1 MSKSKPSGLSRYEM
15 LFIIPNNYTEDEA
28 KSIAEKVE
36 GVVTE
41 NGANIVFREF
51 WGKKKLAYIIKQN
64 HYGYYS
70 LCEFDIERNALTKI
84 DRNLRL
90 SNEVL
95 RHQIISIPAISD
107 EERLAIKEKQA
118 QASKSDRKDE
128 KEKPNSKEKI
138 SKVVEQKEKKEEKK
152 DSSKAELKD
161 LDRKL
166 EGIISAKDLI

>member
-1 MSKSKPSGLSRYEM
+1 MSKSKASGLSRYEM
-15 LFIIPNNYTEDEA
+15 LFIVPNNYTEDEA

-36 GVVTE
+36 GIVTE

-51 WGKKKLAYIIKQN
+51 WGKKKLAYVIKQN

-84 DRNLRL
+84 DRTLRL

-95 RHQIISIPAISD
+95 RHQIISIPVVSD
-107 EERLAIKEKQA
+107 EERLAIKEKQT
-118 QASKSDRKDE
+118 QASKNDKKE
-128 KEKPNSKEKI
+128 EKPNNKEKI
-138 SKVVEQKEKKEEKK
+138 SKVVTKKEKKDEKK
-152 DSSKAELKD
+152 DDGKADLKD
-161 LDRKL
+161 LDKKL